1 MKSFK
6 QNNRKIS
13 LIVLHCTATKAS
25 QRVTVEDIDRWHRKR
40 GWDGCG
46 YHIVVYQDG
55 SIHYGRPLA
64 QKGAHVENHN
74 AHSIGVCYVGGLRE
88 EIDPINHKLLT
99 INPCDTRTE
108 VQKTTLR
115 AIMEQL
121 HRDYPHAIIL
131 GHRDLSPD
139 LNHDGKITPNE
150 FIKQCPCLD
159 AMVEYQDLQPEGFWE
174 GKAIW

>member
-6 QNNRKIS
+6 QNKRKIS
-13 LIVLHCTATKAS
+13 LIILHCTATKAS

-40 GWDGCG
+40 GWQGCG

-55 SIHYGRPLA
+55 SIHYGRPLT

-74 AHSIGVCYVGGLRE
+74 AHSIGVCYVGGY
-88 EIDPINHKLLT
+88 DQDGHAK
-99 INPCDTRTE
+99 DTRTE
-108 VQKTTLR
+108 TQKVTLR

-121 HRDYPHAIIL
+121 HRDYPRAIIL

-139 LNHDGKITPNE
+139 LNYDGKITPNE

-174 GKAIW
+174 GKSIYK